1 MTEEQKGVLDNLRK
15 AIFEYNADLARVSAQ
30 KAIELDISPLEAMNV
45 MTVAI
50 REIGDAFGTGELWLP
65 DLIGASDAMQGATPV
80 LEEAIKKQGAHREIL
95 GTVVAGTV
103 FGDIHNIG
111 KTMVTTLLTAAGF
124 QVEDLGVNIKADAFI
139 QAVQEHKADLVVMS
153 ALMTTTMTEQE
164 KVIESLKSKGIRER
178 VKVMVGGA
186 AVTEEFARE
195 IGADG
200 YDPTAPGAVQLA
212 ENLLGKGR

>member
-1 MTEEQKGVLDNLRK
+1 MTEEQRGILDNLRK
-15 AIFEYNADLARVSAQ
+15 AIFEYNADLARASAQ
-30 KAIELDISPLEAMNV
+30 GAIELGINPVEAMNV

-50 REIGDAFGTGELWLP
+50 REIGDAFGRGDLWLP
-65 DLIGASDAMQGATPV
+65 DLIGASDAMQGATPL
-80 LEEAIKKQGAHREIL
+80 LEEAIRKQGAHREIL
-95 GTVVAGTV
+95 GRVVAGTV

-139 QAVQEHKADLVVMS
+139 EAVQKHKADLVVMS

-164 KVIESLKSKGIRER
+164 KVIESLKSKGIREK

-200 YDPTAPGAVQLA
+200 YDPTAPGAVHLA
-212 ENLLGKGR
+212 EKLLGNTK

>member
-1 MTEEQKGVLDNLRK
+1 MTDEQKSILDNLRK
-15 AIFEYNADLARVSAQ
+15 AIFEYNSALAEESAR
-30 KAIELDISPLEAMNV
+30 KAIQSGVSPVEAMNV

-65 DLIGASDAMQGATPV
+65 DLIGAADAMQGATPV
-80 LEEAIKKQGAHREIL
+80 LEEEIRKQGAHREIL
-95 GTVVAGTV
+95 GKVVAGTV

-111 KTMVTTLLTAAGF
+111 KTMVSTLLTAAGF
-124 QVEDLGVNIKADAFI
+124 QVGDLGVNIKAEAFVEAA
-139 QAVQEHKADLVVMS
+139 QKQDADLVVMS

-164 KVIESLKSKGIRER
+164 KVIESLKNGGIREK

-212 ENLLGKGR
+212 EKLLEKGK

>member
-1 MTEEQKGVLDNLRK
+1 MTDEQKYILDNLRK
-15 AIFEYNADLARVSAQ
+15 AIFEYNAALAKESAQ
-30 KAIELDISPLEAMNV
+30 KAIESGVSPVEAMNV

-80 LEEAIKKQGAHREIL
+80 LEEEIRKQGAHREIL

-111 KTMVTTLLTAAGF
+111 KTMVSTLLTAAGF
-124 QVEDLGVNIKADAFI
+124 QVEDLGINIKAEAFVE
-139 QAVQEHKADLVVMS
+139 AARKHEADLVVMS

-164 KVIESLKSKGIRER
+164 KVIESLKNEGIREK
-178 VKVMVGGA
+178 VKVMIGGA
-186 AVTEEFARE
+186 AVTEEFARD

-212 ENLLGKGR
+212 EKLLGKGK

>member
-1 MTEEQKGVLDNLRK
+1 MTDEQKSILDNLRK
-15 AIFEYNADLARVSAQ
+15 AIFEYNSALAKESAQ
-30 KAIELDISPLEAMNV
+30 KAIESGVSPVEAMNV

-80 LEEAIKKQGAHREIL
+80 LEEEIRKQGAHREIL
-95 GTVVAGTV
+95 GKVVAGTV

-111 KTMVTTLLTAAGF
+111 KTMVSTLLTAAGF
-124 QVEDLGVNIKADAFI
+124 KVEDLGVNIKAEAFVEAAKKQDAN
-139 QAVQEHKADLVVMS
+139 LVVMS

-164 KVIESLKSKGIRER
+164 KVIESLKDEGIREK

-212 ENLLGKGR
+212 EKLLKKGE